1 MPGKMARSDPRPS
14 VQVTRG
20 AGSGQYL
27 ASVLQEGRENANI
40 DAWRIS
46 AELCASAQAHVWRSK
61 PRVSAMPRSSSE
73 RIAYS
78 LVLPVFN
85 EELVLPTL
93 LARLD
98 ALLVLLDGK
107 AEVIFVDDGSRDKS
121 AGILAEKAQSDH
133 RYRFVSLSRN
143 FGHQIAITAG
153 MDFARGDAVIIMD
166 ADLQDPPELVLQ
178 MIERWKSGF
187 EIVYAERRSRQD
199 ETYFKRWT
207 AGLFYRLL
215 RLLAAV
221 EIPANV
227 GDFRLVDRK
236 AIEVFRRMRERDPF
250 VRGMF
255 AWMGFR
261 QAAVTYDRPGRKL
274 GETKY
279 PFRKMVGLALHGVLG
294 FSDTPLRLALWVG
307 FIISFI
313 AGLSSLYIV
322 ALTFYDYTLVRGW
335 ASTMVL
341 TSFLLGVNLFMTGV
355 VGLYVGRIHTEA
367 KRRPLYVIDR
377 TVGLE
382 IDDAF
387 ADDREVAGRSA
398 MLPDRSC

>member
-1 MPGKMARSDPRPS
+1 M
-14 VQVTRG
+14 
-20 AGSGQYL
+20 
-27 ASVLQEGRENANI
+27 
-40 DAWRIS
+40 
-46 AELCASAQAHVWRSK
+46 SK
-61 PRVSAMPRSSSE
+61 SSSE

-78 LVLPVFN
+78 LVVPVFN

-93 LARLD
+93 LSRLDSLLVRLD
-98 ALLVLLDGK
+98 AK
-107 AEVIFVDDGSRDKS
+107 AEVIFVDDGSQDKS
-121 AGILAEKAQSDH
+121 ADIVEEKAQLDD
-133 RYRFVSLSRN
+133 RYRLVCLSRN
-143 FGHQIAITAG
+143 FGHQIAIIAG
-153 MDFARGDAVIIMD
+153 MDLADGDAVIVMD

-178 MIERWKSGF
+178 MIEQWKLGF

-215 RLLAAV
+215 RRLAAV
-221 EIPANV
+221 DIPRNV

-236 AIEVFRRMRERDPF
+236 ALAVFRRMRERDPF

-261 QAAVTYDRPGRKL
+261 QAAVTYDRPGRKI

-294 FSDTPLRLALWVG
+294 FSDTPLRLALWAG
-307 FIISFI
+307 FVISFI

-322 ALTFYDYTLVRGW
+322 ALAFYDYTLVHGW

-341 TSFLLGVNLFMTGV
+341 VSFLSGVNLFMIGV
-355 VGLYVGRIHTEA
+355 VGLYVGRIHNEV
-367 KRRPLYVIDR
+367 KQRPLYVINR

-382 IDDAF
+382 VDDVF
-387 ADDREVAGRSA
+387 PDDRKVAHPRLCSQSEHAGGQERHA
-398 MLPDRSC
+398 DI

>member
-1 MPGKMARSDPRPS
+1 MLK
-14 VQVTRG
+14 
-20 AGSGQYL
+20 
-27 ASVLQEGRENANI
+27 
-40 DAWRIS
+40 S
-46 AELCASAQAHVWRSK
+46 A
-61 PRVSAMPRSSSE
+61 SE
-73 RIAYS
+73 RATYS
-78 LVLPVFN
+78 LILPVCN

-98 ALLVLLDGK
+98 ALLARLDGN
-107 AEVIFVDDGSRDKS
+107 AEVIFVDDGSKDKS
-121 AGILAEKAQSDH
+121 AEIIEKKARLDD
-133 RYRFVSLSRN
+133 RYRLVCLSRN

-153 MDFARGDAVIIMD
+153 MDLASGDAVIIMD

-178 MIERWKSGF
+178 MVERWKSGF
-187 EIVYAERRSRQD
+187 EIVYAERSSRQD

-215 RLLAAV
+215 RQLAAV
-221 EIPANV
+221 EIPPNV

-236 AIEVFRRMRERDPF
+236 ALEVFRRMRERDPF

-279 PFRKMVGLALHGVLG
+279 PFGKMVGLALHGVLG

-307 FIISFI
+307 FVISFI
-313 AGLSSLYIV
+313 AGLSSLYIIV
-322 ALTFYDYTLVRGW
+322 LTFYDYTLVRGW
-335 ASTMVL
+335 ASNMVL
-341 TSFLLGVNLFMTGV
+341 TSFLLGVNLFMTGI
-355 VGLYVGRIHTEA
+355 VGLYVGRIHTEV

-377 TVGLE
+377 TIGLE

-387 ADDREVAGRSA
+387 PDDREVGRRR
-398 MLPDRSC
+398 RSSQSDLGGPERNANI

>member
-1 MPGKMARSDPRPS
+1 MIEPK
-14 VQVTRG
+14 
-20 AGSGQYL
+20 
-27 ASVLQEGRENANI
+27 
-40 DAWRIS
+40 
-46 AELCASAQAHVWRSK
+46 
-61 PRVSAMPRSSSE
+61 VSAMLKSASE
-73 RIAYS
+73 RATYS
-78 LVLPVFN
+78 LILPVCN

-98 ALLVLLDGK
+98 ALLARLDGN
-107 AEVIFVDDGSRDKS
+107 AEVIFVDDGSKDKS
-121 AGILAEKAQSDH
+121 AEIIEEKARLDD
-133 RYRFVSLSRN
+133 RYRLVYLSRN

-153 MDFARGDAVIIMD
+153 MDFASGDAVIIMD
-166 ADLQDPPELVLQ
+166 ADLQDPPEVVLQ
-178 MIERWKSGF
+178 MVERWKSGF
-187 EIVYAERRSRQD
+187 EIVYAERSSRQD

-215 RLLAAV
+215 RQLAAV
-221 EIPANV
+221 EIPPNV

-236 AIEVFRRMRERDPF
+236 ALEVFRRMRERDPF

-279 PFRKMVGLALHGVLG
+279 PFGKMVALALHGVLG

-307 FIISFI
+307 FVISFI
-313 AGLSSLYIV
+313 AGLSSLYIIV
-322 ALTFYDYTLVRGW
+322 LTFYDYTLVRGW

-355 VGLYVGRIHTEA
+355 VGLYVGRIHTEV

-387 ADDREVAGRSA
+387 AGDREVAGRRPCSQTVCA
-398 MLPDRSC
+398 EKERHANV